1 MNSEI
6 LFRVIQALILVGFIA
21 HRAYYTR
28 KYPPREGDTLEK
40 QVPGLKSRTADLLAV
55 LGLLATMVYLIAPRW
70 IAWAS
75 LPLPVW
81 LRWVGVLLTLLGFGL
96 LQWSQNALG
105 QNWSDQPR
113 LLKDQEFITTGPY
126 RWIRHPIYAA
136 FLVILGSTL
145 LITAN
150 WLVGGLWILSSALDI
165 SARISFEESR
175 ILAQFD
181 AGYRDYCSRTGALF
195 PRL

>member
-1 MNSEI
+1 MNSETP
-6 LFRVIQALILVGFIA
+6 FRIIQALLFVGFVA

-28 KYPPREGDTLEK
+28 KYPPRDSDTLEK
-40 QVPGLKSRTADLLAV
+40 QAPSLKTQVANLLSV
-55 LGLLATMVYLIAPRW
+55 LALLATLVYLFFPQW
-70 IAWAS
+70 VAWAT
-75 LPLPVW
+75 LPLPGW
-81 LRWVGVLLTLLGFGL
+81 LRWFGVLLALLGLGL
-96 LQWSQNALG
+96 LQWSHYALG

-113 LLKDQEFITTGPY
+113 LLKDQEFITSGPY

-136 FLVILGSTL
+136 FLLILGSTL

-150 WLVGGLWILSSALDI
+150 WLVGGLWILSTSLDI

-175 ILAQFD
+175 MLAQFG
-181 AGYRDYCSRTGALF
+181 AGYQEYCAHTGALF